1 MSTRKAMITK
11 LLSATRMNSKV
22 TTSNLATLETLLS
35 DSGEYNSKTVVV
47 FNAPVVCLLQHTG
60 EW

>member
-35 DSGEYNSKTVVV
+35 DSGK
-47 FNAPVVCLLQHTG
+47 
-60 EW
+60 